1 MFFDIDIVIVISE
14 SELMGVEAGIGIGT
28 GSNSSWVLY
37 KYFPHTCSEPRSTW
51 DLALYG
57 NGNAADVAGIGTT
70 KVLPSTATYHA
81 LWVVK
86 LGITLGL
93 TTHLYNKKMTSN
105 VVWLQHKKISNFSWD
120 RGHLAA
126 AFLLVP
132 KFHLVL
138 KKFANKYSQ
147 IGD

>member
-1 MFFDIDIVIVISE
+1 MLKKLSHVSLSFDVLSQLNVVLLRADVTKPGIKLELKNSGFRMFFDIDIVIVISE

-81 LWVVK
+81 L
-86 LGITLGL
+86 
-93 TTHLYNKKMTSN
+93 
-105 VVWLQHKKISNFSWD
+105 
-120 RGHLAA
+120 
-126 AFLLVP
+126 
-132 KFHLVL
+132 
-138 KKFANKYSQ
+138 
-147 IGD
+147 